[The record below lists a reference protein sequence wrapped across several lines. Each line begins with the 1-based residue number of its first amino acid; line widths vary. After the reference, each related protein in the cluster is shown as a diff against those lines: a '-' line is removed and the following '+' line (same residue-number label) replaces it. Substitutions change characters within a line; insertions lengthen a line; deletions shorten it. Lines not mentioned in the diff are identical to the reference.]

1 MLSRKKKR
9 KCKDKKVN
17 TSPTT
22 ASLNT
27 QMTSIEKGSEV
38 LQP

>member
-9 KCKDKKVN
+9 KYKDKKVHEPN
-17 TSPTT
+17 S